1 MKTSNLPIHY
11 DLKLIYGLSLVV
23 AVFMT
28 VVSVAGLLYPSTLY
42 PTDALLHNALP
53 NDVVNL
59 VIVLPLLLG
68 SMWFARR
75 GKLLGLLFW
84 PGALFCVFYN
94 YIAYV
99 FGMPL
104 NAAFPLGLML
114 VTTSAYTLIA
124 LIASIDGPVVRQRL
138 TGVIP
143 EKLAGGALMGY
154 GALFFLLV
162 LGNIAQALTGQ
173 RVLPEADLAVMVA
186 DAMMAPAWLIGGV
199 LLWRREAL
207 GYVAGAGLLF
217 QASILF
223 VGVIM
228 VVLLQPL
235 LINAPLAVGDV
246 IALFIMSLV
255 CFVPFGLFMRAF
267 LMHGAGATPPKDD
280 VPFSD
285 DVPSG

>member
-1 MKTSNLPIHY
+1 MKMSNLPIHY
-11 DLKLIYGLSLVV
+11 DLKLIYGLSLVI
-23 AVFMT
+23 AAFMT
-28 VVSVAGLLYPSTLY
+28 VTSVAGLLYPSTLY
-42 PTDALLHNALP
+42 PTDDLLRNTLP

-59 VIVLPLLLG
+59 VIVLPLLLA

-94 YIAYV
+94 YIAYA

-114 VTTSAYTLIA
+114 VTTSAYTVIA
-124 LIASIDGPVVRQRL
+124 LVASIDGPVVQQRL

-143 EKLAGGALMGY
+143 EKLAGGALLGY

-173 RVLPEADLAVMVA
+173 HALPEAELAVMVA

-199 LLWRREAL
+199 LLWRREPF

-217 QASILF
+217 QASMLF

-235 LINAPLAVGDV
+235 LTNAPFAVGDV
-246 IALFIMSLV
+246 IALFVMSLV
-255 CFVPFGLFMRAF
+255 CFIPLGLFLRAYFMR
-267 LMHGAGATPPKDD
+267 GATPSKDGA
-280 VPFSD
+280 
-285 DVPSG
+285 PSG